1 MPSLVPSFV
10 VLSSVPSSD
19 KSVIE
24 TVILG
29 NQKLFDLKSEI
40 DSIYAKEDFSDKD
53 AERVGELQASFEE
66 MNGWNADADAA
77 FLLSSLGISE
87 EIHNLSMSDID
98 QKMKVKVL
106 LAQCLFG
113 NPDVLIMDEP
123 TNDLDYTTVEWLVNF
138 INEFENTGN
147 WVK

>member
-1 MPSLVPSFV
+1 MISPKYLTIFLLTNLSFG
-10 VLSSVPSSD
+10 
-19 KSVIE
+19 I
-24 TVILG
+24 
-29 NQKLFDLKSEI
+29 DLKEENQSFISEI

-98 QKMKVKVL
+98 QKVKVKVL
-106 LAQCLFG
+106 
-113 NPDVLIMDEP
+113 
-123 TNDLDYTTVEWLVNF
+123 
-138 INEFENTGN
+138 
-147 WVK
+147 